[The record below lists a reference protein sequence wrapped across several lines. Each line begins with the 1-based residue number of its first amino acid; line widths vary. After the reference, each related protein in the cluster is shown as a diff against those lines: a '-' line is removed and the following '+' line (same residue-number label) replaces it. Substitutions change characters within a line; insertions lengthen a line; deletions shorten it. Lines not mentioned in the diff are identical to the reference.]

1 MALSLRTQDGENL
14 YGLLI
19 HAEPYQYESMRR
31 QGSNFYNQRR
41 EGMRN
46 IQKYFISSSI
56 AMAASVMLMAVV
68 HAGEKMVVAADVGFA
83 PHVMA
88 KPGGGV

>member
-1 MALSLRTQDGENL
+1 
-14 YGLLI
+14 
-19 HAEPYQYESMRR
+19 
-31 QGSNFYNQRR
+31 
-41 EGMRN
+41 MRN

-88 KPGGGV
+88 KPGALRGITLT